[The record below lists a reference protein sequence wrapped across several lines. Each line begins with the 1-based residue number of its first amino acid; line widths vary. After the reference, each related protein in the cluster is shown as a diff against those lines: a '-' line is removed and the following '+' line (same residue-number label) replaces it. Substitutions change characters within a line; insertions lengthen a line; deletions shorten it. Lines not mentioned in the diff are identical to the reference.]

1 MMLFADKIKFARA
14 KLLITQ
20 KELAKQLDVSF
31 VTISRWE
38 SGKLQPTFINE
49 KKFEAF
55 CNDKKIIFKEK

>member
-1 MMLFADKIKFARA
+1 MLFADKIKFARA

-20 KELAKQLDVSF
+20 KELAKQLGVSF

-55 CNDKKIIFKEK
+55 CSDKKIIFKEK